1 MKGLD
6 KEVLIKLL
14 EVKNYDYYLEEDVE
28 VIFKVFGDDYYINR
42 DTGEQKEIED
52 VYIDCDGRC
61 LNCDYYEPIT
71 SNCRVE
77 ED

>member
-1 MKGLD
+1 MWNKNRVLSGDSMKGLD

-42 DTGEQKEIED
+42 DTGEWEL
-52 VYIDCDGRC
+52 C
-61 LNCDYYEPIT
+61 LKNSLCKT
-71 SNCRVE
+71 
-77 ED
+77 